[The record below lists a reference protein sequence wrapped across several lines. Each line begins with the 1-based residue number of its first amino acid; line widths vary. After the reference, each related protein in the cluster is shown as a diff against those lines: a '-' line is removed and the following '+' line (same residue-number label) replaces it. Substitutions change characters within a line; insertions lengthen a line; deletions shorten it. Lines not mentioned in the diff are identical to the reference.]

1 MPKRK
6 PWEPPVDKAND
17 RDPNPMRREGGLSWQ
32 HRIYPYDEI
41 RAGGITLDPMGYVDQ
56 NVGGEYDS
64 PPSSAQD
71 PGPRRGLYRYENKPS
86 TSDPAPGKV
95 GAE

>member
-6 PWEPPVDKAND
+6 PWEPDPYKAND
-17 RDPNPMRREGGLSWQ
+17 ADPNPSRREGGLSWQ
-32 HRIYPYDEI
+32 HRILPYDEI

-56 NVGGEYDS
+56 NIGGVYAT
-64 PPSSAQD
+64 PPSSPQAA
-71 PGPRRGLYRYENKPS
+71 GPRRGSYRYETKPS
-86 TSDPAPGKV
+86 THDPAPGKV

>member
-6 PWEPPVDKAND
+6 PWEPVNKAD
-17 RDPNPMRREGGLSWQ
+17 DSDPNPMRREGGLSWQ
-32 HRIYPYDEI
+32 HRIAPYDEI

-56 NVGGEYDS
+56 NIGGSYAT
-64 PPSSAQD
+64 PSDTPQA

-86 TSDPAPGKV
+86 KHDPAPGKI